1 MSNEMNEAKRT
12 AACVSDY
19 LGTVATD
26 EAENSVSVFDEWKK
40 SGECHCKGKCTC
52 GKRGPMGHFT
62 KIEPIAEKVE
72 GASDKVLKGLL
83 DKAKKAGDKAKE
95 DAYAHLL
102 ADSNDAKI
110 AFVQYDAKKTEDL
123 KDLLNSYKSNVASS
137 DEWVAWAKKNGKP
150 DNMTQGDFDA
160 FTVRQKDYGEQMQKH
175 VDAIKR
181 VLKMRGEKGYAQDEG
196 EFKEDDHPR
205 GKGGKFVSKGFGDK
219 FGVGDSVVASM
230 GPRIGQ
236 VGKVTKVVKDSAI
249 AEATYVVDFG
259 DGKGIPYNEGALK
272 TKVQSIKDEKAKFSL
287 EFNDGTKVTFLAADE
302 NAAKLIA
309 GGVAKR
315 LGREVKEV
323 KMVEKPKIT
332 EDAHNLILGME
343 TKDACKFISETMSAN
358 VKGATRAETYLY
370 DGGFNIEMDFPKM
383 FGGDTLAKRDEIK
396 AALGKIFPAALLK
409 MNTRFGDNPFHTYQY
424 SDSTRMS
431 VKVPSYNS
439 AKNDKEVAEKSVKF
453 YEHECETF
461 DKANAEGKY
470 VKTNGEFQETVVSNT
485 AFKNETARLWQER
498 ETYRVKGN
506 LVSQKIR
513 LISSTEFFGAVSEC
527 YKGGDA
533 AEKAVK
539 AWNENHNVKAFN
551 SVRGEVALDEAEQEN
566 DEVAAFDEMEFDLH
580 ATFDEE
586 NGEITIPMTVA
597 AFDAWDE
604 QKHPRNHGKFAKKG
618 EGVVSEGKKKIAEN
632 AMFEFSTQLYAK
644 DTKVGQVANALGIKG
659 GEDLWEL
666 KSMMNGCRKELKEK
680 EKSSYPNFTS
690 RDMTLIV
697 RDNLKKIMDKFGKKD
712 EIKAGAVSGS
722 KKKFDELGKD
732 GKQSA
737 INLLAN
743 ALENN
748 DYGFGSGNLKLTPTG
763 SGYSVKYTEQG
774 KTAYGEGVDELVMDS
789 LTAVLKKR
797 GLDVSFMKHSI
808 DGAIG
813 TFKIESVDSSRN
825 AFK

>member
-26 EAENSVSVFDEWKK
+26 EAETSVSVFDEWKK

-110 AFVQYDAKKTEDL
+110 AFVQYDAKKTDDL
-123 KDLLNSYKSNVASS
+123 KDLLKSYKANVASS

-196 EFKEDDHPR
+196 EFKEGVHPR
-205 GKGGKFVSKGFGDK
+205 GSDGKFAKKSEGDK
-219 FGVGDSVVASM
+219 IASVLN
-230 GPRIGQ
+230 
-236 VGKVTKVVKDSAI
+236 KDGNMPKNL
-249 AEATYVVDFG
+249 EAT
-259 DGKGIPYNEGALK
+259 A
-272 TKVQSIKDEKAKFSL
+272 TFSL
-287 EFNDGTKVTFLAADE
+287 ELEDGTTVKFLAKDE
-302 NAAKLIA
+302 AMAKSIA
-309 GGVAKR
+309 NGVSKKIGKA
-315 LGREVKEV
+315 VKEV

-343 TKDACKFISETMSAN
+343 TKDACKFISEAMSAN

-513 LISSTEFFGAVSEC
+513 LISSTEFFGAVSDC
-527 YKGGDA
+527 YKGGEA

-539 AWNENHNVKAFN
+539 AWNEKHNVKAFN
-551 SVRGEVALDEAEQEN
+551 AVMGEVALDEAEQEN
-566 DEVAAFDEMEFDLH
+566 DEVAAFDEMETELQ

-597 AFDAWDE
+597 AFDEWDE
-604 QKHPRNHGKFAKKG
+604 KKHPRNHGKFAKKG
-618 EGVVSEGKKKIAEN
+618 EGSASVWNATIEDVKKILATSIRKDPFAKGKKYLHSDKIVDVVVG
-632 AMFEFSTQLYAK
+632 STIADWDKMSAK
-644 DTKVGQVANALGIKG
+644 DLDNTIKF
-659 GEDLWEL
+659 L
-666 KSMMNGCRKELKEK
+666 
-680 EKSSYPNFTS
+680 T
-690 RDMTLIV
+690 
-697 RDNLKKIMDKFGKKD
+697 DNIEPGTGDVEYIEALKKFR
-712 EIKAGAVSGS
+712 EIKANQKKAGAVNRTDNQIYLSGLS
-722 KKKFDELGKD
+722 DVELGKKIAD
-732 GKQSA
+732 VRNGKSKDD
-737 INLLAN
+737 LA
-743 ALENN
+743 
-748 DYGFGSGNLKLTPTG
+748 KLIAEKDRR
-763 SGYSVKYTEQG
+763 YSVECAKMSDEEL
-774 KTAYGEGVDELVMDS
+774 KEAISNNRKLVERYGTNKDENPYARYLDIS
-789 LTAVLKKR
+789 EKERKKR
-797 GLDVSFMKHSI
+797 GSGSI
-808 DGAIG
+808 AKFRITEIHGKFAVEPNLPRFVNGKASTENID
-813 TFKIESVDSSRN
+813 KIVKGRKFFDKKDDAEAHLKKVLG
-825 AFK
+825 